1 MDAFAV
7 DKQQTPA
14 ARPAKTLT
22 RGAAMIK
29 VRTFATPIK
38 IFATMR
44 ELNDLDEQVAEF
56 LKDEGADKVFSM
68 SDSTTVGEN
77 GGTIGLI
84 RAVAYRVPD

>member
-1 MDAFAV
+1 
-7 DKQQTPA
+7 
-14 ARPAKTLT
+14 
-22 RGAAMIK
+22 MIK

-44 ELNDLDEQVAEF
+44 ELNELDAQVAGF

-77 GGTIGLI
+77 GETIGLI